1 MQRGVRYAWE
11 RTGPR
16 DRFKP
21 LRFWFGSGIPMC
33 RVRRQP
39 RRCALPRARVDSP
52 LTLTPVRMNAPVVRK
67 LVTPLAVVTVLAAVY
82 QLFGAWMA
90 FRARNWPFV
99 LFYVLFA
106 VAGLALARALWN
118 ARATYDAA
126 AAARAAA
133 TESERSSVT

>member
-1 MQRGVRYAWE
+1 
-11 RTGPR
+11 
-16 DRFKP
+16 
-21 LRFWFGSGIPMC
+21 
-33 RVRRQP
+33 
-39 RRCALPRARVDSP
+39 
-52 LTLTPVRMNAPVVRK
+52 MNAPVVRK

-133 TESERSSVT
+133 ESERSSIT